1 MLELL
6 RQCSHDKC
14 VIFTLLSYVVGGP
27 DVTRVLENR
36 RSYGMESVEDDPFLA
51 AASMQ
56 SVNST
61 EAKKK
66 KPDSSQ
72 GVNFGYLSQ
81 GKCF

>member
-1 MLELL
+1 M
-6 RQCSHDKC
+6 
-14 VIFTLLSYVVGGP
+14 
-27 DVTRVLENR
+27 TRVLENR

-66 KPDSSQ
+66 QPDSSQ

-81 GKCF
+81 GKGF